1 MLVMILIL
9 ELVRVVYLRK
19 ETCDHDKFTDDAE
32 HINNYGSCPLVKTK
46 NGEVKWSFDT
56 PYCRRADSRPKC
68 CDKSRVMRACND
80 PFPDAN
86 IYHKDETVI
95 ATYFDDSFNRTLE
108 DGTKSAPC
116 PLNLIYQTSL
126 QEYTHMKSFD
136 CPVTCYDCANLCR
149 VQAMSVATADQ
160 MFDPT
165 MQGCNAWVFCTN
177 PDGCTNGEKTMP
189 GLSCTL
195 KRIPLDNPDI
205 QKQMRAQSSGDEQ
218 VGTGPPLG
226 LVAGGSS
233 DFVSG
238 FCNVRETCVNT
249 ESVRDRCELGG
260 QECGNEQDYAC
271 GGYPYQCSDGC
282 IPSCPC

>member
-1 MLVMILIL
+1 MTTTAMVAVVLIL
-9 ELVRVVYLRK
+9 PLVLA
-19 ETCDHDKFTDDAE
+19 TCAHAKLTDDAE

-116 PLNLIYQTSL
+116 PLNLTYQSSFSDDKET
-126 QEYTHMKSFD
+126 KSFD

-149 VQAMSVATADQ
+149 
-160 MFDPT
+160 
-165 MQGCNAWVFCTN
+165 
-177 PDGCTNGEKTMP
+177 
-189 GLSCTL
+189 
-195 KRIPLDNPDI
+195 
-205 QKQMRAQSSGDEQ
+205 
-218 VGTGPPLG
+218 
-226 LVAGGSS
+226 
-233 DFVSG
+233 
-238 FCNVRETCVNT
+238 
-249 ESVRDRCELGG
+249 
-260 QECGNEQDYAC
+260 
-271 GGYPYQCSDGC
+271 
-282 IPSCPC
+282 